1 LGLTELDFYV
11 VLFIM
16 SKVNILIIDDESDLV
31 ELLKYNL
38 AKEGYNV
45 EFAFN
50 GFDGIKIAEVVKP
63 DIIILDLMLP
73 DINGYEVCKRIKQD
87 SRLSGVP
94 VIFLSAKQE
103 EVDKILGF
111 EAGAEDYMTKPF
123 SVNEL
128 LARVRAILKRM
139 PAVKANDNIDIN
151 NNKQNNDQ
159 SGGYKFKNISVN
171 ISKHSVTVKNTEI
184 KLSPIEFKILIFLM
198 TYAGDVFSRE
208 KLLDNVWGNNSFVE
222 PRTVDVHI
230 RRLRSNIEID
240 GSFKFIE
247 TIRGVGYKFID
258 EKI

>member
-1 LGLTELDFYV
+1 
-11 VLFIM
+11 M
-16 SKVNILIIDDESDLV
+16 SRVNILVIDDESDLV

-73 DINGYEVCKRIKQD
+73 DINGYEVCKRMKQN
-87 SRLSGVP
+87 SSLSGVP

-111 EAGAEDYMTKPF
+111 EAGAEDYIIKPF

-128 LARVRAILKRM
+128 LARVRAILKRI
-139 PAVKANDNIDIN
+139 PPVQIN
-151 NNKQNNDQ
+151 NKHVAIAD
-159 SGGYKFKNISVN
+159 GYMFKNISAN
-171 ISKHSVTVKNTEI
+171 INKHSVTVKNTEI

-240 GSFKFIE
+240 ESVRFIE

>member
-1 LGLTELDFYV
+1 MDKANV
-11 VLFIM
+11 
-16 SKVNILIIDDESDLV
+16 LIIDDESDIV

-38 AKEGYNV
+38 AKEGYSV

-50 GFDGIKIAEVVKP
+50 GFDGIKVAEVFKP

-73 DINGYEVCKRIKQD
+73 DINGYEVCKRMKQD
-87 SRLSGVP
+87 SRLSAVP

-111 EAGAEDYMTKPF
+111 EAGAEDYIIKPF
-123 SVNEL
+123 SINEL
-128 LARVRAILKRM
+128 LARVRTILKRI
-139 PAVKANDNIDIN
+139 PQPKIIPENE
-151 NNKQNNDQ
+151 KQDKT
-159 SGGYKFKNISVN
+159 SGGFMFKNISVN
-171 ISKHSVTVKNTEI
+171 ITKHSVTVKDIEI

-240 GSFKFIE
+240 ESVKFIE

>member
-1 LGLTELDFYV
+1 MTESDFYV

-16 SKVNILIIDDESDLV
+16 SRVNILVIDDESDLV

-73 DINGYEVCKRIKQD
+73 DINGYEVCKRMKQN
-87 SRLSGVP
+87 SSLSGVP

-111 EAGAEDYMTKPF
+111 EAGAEDYIIKPF

-128 LARVRAILKRM
+128 LARVRAILKRI
-139 PAVKANDNIDIN
+139 PPVQIN
-151 NNKQNNDQ
+151 NKHVAIAD
-159 SGGYKFKNISVN
+159 GYMFKNISAN
-171 ISKHSVTVKNTEI
+171 INKHSVTVKNTEI

-240 GSFKFIE
+240 ESVRFIE

>member
-1 LGLTELDFYV
+1 
-11 VLFIM
+11 M
-16 SKVNILIIDDESDLV
+16 SRVNILVIDDESDLV

-73 DINGYEVCKRIKQD
+73 DINGYEVCKRMKQN

-111 EAGAEDYMTKPF
+111 EAGAEDYIIKPF

-128 LARVRAILKRM
+128 LARVRAILKRI
-139 PAVKANDNIDIN
+139 PPVQIN
-151 NNKQNNDQ
+151 NKHGAIAD
-159 SGGYKFKNISVN
+159 GYMFKNISAN
-171 ISKHSVTVKNTEI
+171 INKHSVTVKNTEI

-208 KLLDNVWGNNSFVE
+208 KLLDNIWGNNSFVE

-230 RRLRSNIEID
+230 RRLRSNIEIGD
-240 GSFKFIE
+240 SVKFIE

>member
-1 LGLTELDFYV
+1 MG
-11 VLFIM
+11 
-16 SKVNILIIDDESDLV
+16 KANILVIDDESDIV

-38 AKEGYNV
+38 AKEGYDV

-63 DIIILDLMLP
+63 DLIILDLMLP
-73 DINGYEVCKRIKQD
+73 DLSGYEVCKRIKRN
-87 SRLSGVP
+87 SYLALIP
-94 VIFLSAKQE
+94 IIFLSAKKE

-111 EAGAEDYMTKPF
+111 ESGAEDYISKPF

-128 LARVRAILKRM
+128 LARIRAILKRIV
-139 PAVKANDNIDIN
+139 PANFIKDSKVTNILDEFR
-151 NNKQNNDQ
+151 
-159 SGGYKFKNISVN
+159 FKNIRVN
-171 ISKHSVTVKNTEI
+171 VNKHSVTVKNVEI

-230 RRLRSNIEID
+230 RRLRLNIEID
-240 GSFKFIE
+240 ESVKFIE

-258 EKI
+258 EKV

>member
-1 LGLTELDFYV
+1 MTELDFYV

-16 SKVNILIIDDESDLV
+16 SRVNILVIDDESDLV

-73 DINGYEVCKRIKQD
+73 DINGYEVCKRMKQN

-111 EAGAEDYMTKPF
+111 EAGAEDYIIKPF

-128 LARVRAILKRM
+128 LARVRAILKRI
-139 PAVKANDNIDIN
+139 PPVQIN
-151 NNKQNNDQ
+151 NKHGAIAD
-159 SGGYKFKNISVN
+159 GYMFKNISAN
-171 ISKHSVTVKNTEI
+171 INKHSVTVKNTEI

-240 GSFKFIE
+240 ESVRFIE

>member
-1 LGLTELDFYV
+1 MGLTESDFYV

-16 SKVNILIIDDESDLV
+16 SRVNILVIDDESDLV

-73 DINGYEVCKRIKQD
+73 DINGYEVCKRMKQN

-111 EAGAEDYMTKPF
+111 EAGAEDYIIKPF

-128 LARVRAILKRM
+128 LARVRAILKRI
-139 PAVKANDNIDIN
+139 PPVQIN
-151 NNKQNNDQ
+151 NKHVAIAD
-159 SGGYKFKNISVN
+159 GYMFKNISAN
-171 ISKHSVTVKNTEI
+171 INKHSVTVKNTEI

-240 GSFKFIE
+240 ESVRFIE

>member
-1 LGLTELDFYV
+1 MG
-11 VLFIM
+11 
-16 SKVNILIIDDESDLV
+16 KANILVIDDESDIV

-38 AKEGYNV
+38 AKEGYDV

-63 DIIILDLMLP
+63 DLIILDLMLP
-73 DINGYEVCKRIKQD
+73 DLSGYEVCKRIKRN
-87 SRLSGVP
+87 SYLALIP
-94 VIFLSAKQE
+94 IIFLSAKKE

-111 EAGAEDYMTKPF
+111 ESGAEDYISKPF

-128 LARVRAILKRM
+128 LARIRAILKRIV
-139 PAVKANDNIDIN
+139 PANFAKDNKATDIL
-151 NNKQNNDQ
+151 DEFR
-159 SGGYKFKNISVN
+159 FKNIMVN
-171 ISKHSVTVKNTEI
+171 VNKHSVTVKNVEI

-230 RRLRSNIEID
+230 RRLRLNIEID
-240 GSFKFIE
+240 ESVKFIE

-258 EKI
+258 EKV

>member
-1 LGLTELDFYV
+1 
-11 VLFIM
+11 M
-16 SKVNILIIDDESDLV
+16 SKANILVIDDESDLV

-45 EFAFN
+45 EFSFN

-73 DINGYEVCKRIKQD
+73 DINGYEVCKRIKQNAD
-87 SRLSGVP
+87 LSKIP

-111 EAGAEDYMTKPF
+111 ESGAEDYIIKPF
-123 SVNEL
+123 SINEL
-128 LARVRAILKRM
+128 LARVRIILKRRL
-139 PAVKANDNIDIN
+139 PAKTVTPVAALDEYRFRNITANIN
-151 NNKQNNDQ
+151 
-159 SGGYKFKNISVN
+159 
-171 ISKHSVTVKNTEI
+171 KHSVTVNDAEI

-240 GSFKFIE
+240 ESVRFIE

>member
-1 LGLTELDFYV
+1 MG
-11 VLFIM
+11 
-16 SKVNILIIDDESDLV
+16 KANILVIDDESDIV

-38 AKEGYNV
+38 AKEGYDV

-63 DIIILDLMLP
+63 DLIILDLMLP
-73 DINGYEVCKRIKQD
+73 DLSGYEVCKRIKRN
-87 SRLSGVP
+87 SYLALIP
-94 VIFLSAKQE
+94 IIFLSAKKE

-111 EAGAEDYMTKPF
+111 ESGAEDYISKPF

-128 LARVRAILKRM
+128 LARIRAILKRIV
-139 PAVKANDNIDIN
+139 PANLAKDNKTTGILDEFR
-151 NNKQNNDQ
+151 
-159 SGGYKFKNISVN
+159 FKNIRVN
-171 ISKHSVTVKNTEI
+171 VNKHSVTVKNVEI

-230 RRLRSNIEID
+230 RRLRLNIEID
-240 GSFKFIE
+240 ESIKFIE

-258 EKI
+258 EKV

>member
-1 LGLTELDFYV
+1 MTESDFYV

-16 SKVNILIIDDESDLV
+16 SRVNILVIDDESDLV

-73 DINGYEVCKRIKQD
+73 DINGYEVCKRMKQN

-111 EAGAEDYMTKPF
+111 EAGAEDYIIKPF

-128 LARVRAILKRM
+128 LARVRAILKRI
-139 PAVKANDNIDIN
+139 PPVQIN
-151 NNKQNNDQ
+151 NKHGAIAD
-159 SGGYKFKNISVN
+159 GYMFKNISAN
-171 ISKHSVTVKNTEI
+171 INKHSVTVKNTEI

-240 GSFKFIE
+240 ESVRFIE

>member
-1 LGLTELDFYV
+1 MTESDFYV

-16 SKVNILIIDDESDLV
+16 SKVNILVIDDESDLV

-111 EAGAEDYMTKPF
+111 EAGAEDYIIKPF

-139 PAVKANDNIDIN
+139 PPVKV
-151 NNKQNNDQ
+151 NNKQSVEA
-159 SGGYKFKNISVN
+159 SGGYMFKNIAVN

-240 GSFKFIE
+240 GSVKFIE

>member
-1 LGLTELDFYV
+1 MTESDFYV

-16 SKVNILIIDDESDLV
+16 SKVNILVIDDESDLV

-111 EAGAEDYMTKPF
+111 EAGAEDYIIKPF

-139 PAVKANDNIDIN
+139 PAVKVN
-151 NNKQNNDQ
+151 NNKQNKDA
-159 SGGYKFKNISVN
+159 SGGYMFKNISVN

-240 GSFKFIE
+240 GSVKFIE

>member
-1 LGLTELDFYV
+1 
-11 VLFIM
+11 M
-16 SKVNILIIDDESDLV
+16 SRVNILVIDDESDLV

-73 DINGYEVCKRIKQD
+73 DINGYEVCKRMKQN

-111 EAGAEDYMTKPF
+111 EAGAEDYIIKPF

-139 PAVKANDNIDIN
+139 PPVQIN
-151 NNKQNNDQ
+151 NKHSAISD
-159 SGGYKFKNISVN
+159 GYMFKNISAN
-171 ISKHSVTVKNTEI
+171 INKHSVTVKNTEI

-240 GSFKFIE
+240 ESVRFIE

>member
-1 LGLTELDFYV
+1 
-11 VLFIM
+11 M
-16 SKVNILIIDDESDLV
+16 
-31 ELLKYNL
+31 
-38 AKEGYNV
+38 
-45 EFAFN
+45 
-50 GFDGIKIAEVVKP
+50 
-63 DIIILDLMLP
+63 
-73 DINGYEVCKRIKQD
+73 
-87 SRLSGVP
+87 
-94 VIFLSAKQE
+94 
-103 EVDKILGF
+103 GF
-111 EAGAEDYMTKPF
+111 EAGAEDYIIKPF

-139 PAVKANDNIDIN
+139 PAVKVN
-151 NNKQNNDQ
+151 NNKQNKDA
-159 SGGYKFKNISVN
+159 SGGYMFKNISVN

-240 GSFKFIE
+240 GSVKFIE

>member
-1 LGLTELDFYV
+1 
-11 VLFIM
+11 M
-16 SKVNILIIDDESDLV
+16 SKVNILVIDDESDLV

-38 AKEGYNV
+38 AKEGYAV

-50 GFDGIKIAEVVKP
+50 GFDGIKIAEAVKP
-63 DIIILDLMLP
+63 DIVILDLMLP
-73 DINGYEVCKRIKQD
+73 DINGYEVCKRMKQ
-87 SRLSGVP
+87 SGSLSHVP

-111 EAGAEDYMTKPF
+111 EAGAEDYMVKPF
-123 SVNEL
+123 SINEL
-128 LARVRAILKRM
+128 LARIRAILKRI
-139 PAVKANDNIDIN
+139 PPVKIN
-151 NNKQNNDQ
+151 KPGTIFD
-159 SGGYKFKNISVN
+159 GYSFKNINVN
-171 ISKHSVTVKNTEI
+171 INKHSVTVKDIEI

-240 GSFKFIE
+240 ESVKFIE